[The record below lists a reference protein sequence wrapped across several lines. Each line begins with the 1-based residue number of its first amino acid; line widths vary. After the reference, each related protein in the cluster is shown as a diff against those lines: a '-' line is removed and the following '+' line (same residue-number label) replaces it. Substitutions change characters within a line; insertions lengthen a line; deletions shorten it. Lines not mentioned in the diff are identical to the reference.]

1 MQRLLAAGTLALGT
15 ALTLAGCAVEE
26 PTGTVTL
33 QASEFADDYDSDSV
47 DIALSIGGEE
57 FASVELREG
66 EGRVI
71 EDVPLGWLRIDA
83 LDYCSGEAELSA
95 TSPTM
100 GLLISGD
107 GSCAFTD

>member
-1 MQRLLAAGTLALGT
+1 MQRLLAAGTLAVITGL
-15 ALTLAGCAVEE
+15 ALAGCAAD

-33 QASEFADDYDSDSV
+33 QVSEFADDYDSDSV
-47 DIALSIGGEE
+47 EVALSIGGEE

-66 EGRVI
+66 DGRAI
-71 EDVPLGWLRIDA
+71 EDVPLGWLKIDA